1 MMKRCFLLAALAASM
16 AYGAGEEKN
25 IAPSPQSH
33 CRSMTL
39 SGNRCK
45 RRARPGTCYC
55 RQHASDVK
63 PSKPLKRCMAM
74 MDDNA
79 QCPEEPLKDRRYCA
93 RHMDGPKAKKEE
105 DK

>member
-1 MMKRCFLLAALAASM
+1 MKMLFLAAALLASM
-16 AYGAGEEKN
+16 SYGDMEEN
-25 IAPSPQSH
+25 TATPSPQSR

-63 PSKPLKRCMAM
+63 PSKPTKRCMAM
-74 MDDNA
+74 TGDGA

-93 RHMDGPKAKKEE
+93 RHVDGPKAKKEE
-105 DK
+105 GK